1 MNGRD
6 EFQTGVS
13 ADETARGAD
22 EGIGLGAGGTPAA
35 VREAPGATDTAGT
48 STFDS
53 SGVSTPPPLKT
64 RPTNAPFGIQ
74 VPESVPN
81 ALAPLEPVGR
91 QYLGWIGAAL
101 LLIGT
106 FLSVKTYT
114 YNGPN
119 LGLNIAVPSASQ
131 NFWDFSG
138 IWAFVVLV
146 LALASAGLAFIRDYK
161 WLLVTGGVSFVV
173 LVVNLLFTFSGVL
186 GLSARPSWGWIVLF
200 LGALV
205 VLAAGAMRSAARDA
219 ENPNA
224 LNNLIAS
231 VQSRSRS
238 SNR

>member
-6 EFQTGVS
+6 EFQTGVD
-13 ADETARGAD
+13 ADATTRGGD
-22 EGIGLGAGGTPAA
+22 EGIGLGATGTPAA
-35 VREAPGATDTAGT
+35 VRDAPGETDTIGT
-48 STFDS
+48 TIPQASTM
-53 SGVSTPPPLKT
+53 STPPPLKT

-74 VPESVPN
+74 IPDSVQS

-91 QYLGWIGAAL
+91 QYLGWIGAAF

-119 LGLNIAVPSASQ
+119 LGLNISVPSASQ
-131 NFWDFSG
+131 NFWDYSG
-138 IWAFVVLV
+138 LWAFVVLV

-173 LVVNLLFTFSGVL
+173 LVLNLLFAFSGVQ

-200 LGALV
+200 LGALG

-231 VQSRSRS
+231 VQSRG

>member
-13 ADETARGAD
+13 ADDTALGAD
-22 EGIGLGAGGTPAA
+22 EGIGPATPSAPTA
-35 VREAPGATDTAGT
+35 VRDAPGETGT
-48 STFDS
+48 MGTTTSHSSTM
-53 SGVSTPPPLKT
+53 STPPPLKT

-74 VPESVPN
+74 IPDSVQS

-106 FLSVKTYT
+106 FLHVKTYS

-119 LGLNIAVPSASQ
+119 LGLNIAIPSASQ
-131 NFWDFSG
+131 NFWDYSG
-138 IWAFVVLV
+138 LWAFVVLV

-161 WLLVTGGVSFVV
+161 WLLVTGAISFVV
-173 LVVNLLFTFSGVL
+173 LVLNVLFTFSGVL

-200 LGALV
+200 VGALA
-205 VLAAGAMRSAARDA
+205 VLAAGAMRSTARDA

-224 LNNLIAS
+224 LDNLIAS
-231 VQSRSRS
+231 VQSRGNSR
-238 SNR
+238 

>member
-13 ADETARGAD
+13 ADEPAREPD
-22 EGIGLGAGGTPAA
+22 EGSLGGVGTPAA
-35 VREAPGATDTAGT
+35 VRTAPSDTGT
-48 STFDS
+48 MGTATFDAS
-53 SGVSTPPPLKT
+53 STPPSTPLKT

-74 VPESVPN
+74 IPDSVQN

-119 LGLNIAVPSASQ
+119 LGLNISVPSASQ

-138 IWAFVVLV
+138 LWAFVVLV

-161 WLLVTGGVSFVV
+161 WLLVTGGVALIV
-173 LVVNLLFTFSGVL
+173 LVLNFLYTFSGVL
-186 GLSARPSWGWIVLF
+186 GLSARPSWGWIVLL
-200 LGALV
+200 LGELA
-205 VLAAGAMRSAARDA
+205 VLAAGAMRSTTRDA
-219 ENPNA
+219 ENANG
-224 LNNLIAS
+224 LDNLIAA
-231 VQSRSRS
+231 VQSKS